1 MQARSSPFHPV
12 LVEAEITD
20 VGLLPGEGRFVRVF
34 VQNNTGREDLFDLEV
49 QGIPAR
55 YIFLDYPAVYLKI
68 GEKREVGFTIHLP
81 DPKPASI
88 RKMLSLLVSVSSR
101 TNSMLCG
108 ELVINA
114 LLQEE
119 NHSDEARTDA
129 PFVQFSSELMPP
141 RINAGQTV
149 SLKIKNEGQTTTS
162 FRVSWQSQGQELEFV
177 PSRPNPVQVAP
188 GQTVV
193 MEIAISPRRLNWMDQ
208 PLTHRYA
215 ILVKPILGNVQ
226 AHMGVVVSHSLLP
239 VWIMPAFLM
248 LCLAG
253 MFGLGFVW
261 NWNQDRL
268 AFAEKTA
275 DAQVAYLGE
284 AQSRTPVSTSE
295 LKTKLPD
302 PGVTPWAVTD
312 SRPEGMLTVY
322 PLVDDEKTPV
332 PREPGDEPQAPS
344 EVSVPEEGTRR
355 EDQPTAENSS
365 NAAGVPS
372 ATPKNSSTPSRS
384 ATVTPSLSIM
394 MAPGVTTR
402 PTQTASPTQM
412 VSATPTLRPTQTLAP
427 TDSHPSATATA
438 EQVKNS
444 QTPTK
449 SSPSPTVASA
459 TPITATNTPAPSI
472 TPLPSTAVPMTTQAP
487 TDQPEAT
494 LQAAEVSFP
503 APVVFLSNRDGGAKV
518 YSVDALDDPAAV
530 LFDAIPGIRQ
540 VAWSPDGQSVLLT
553 IRQNG
558 NDEIF
563 LASAVGDLLANLTVN
578 SGMDQDP
585 AWSPDSSQIAFT
597 SDREGNNDIFVMNRD
612 GSNAVNLTQ
621 NPADDETPAWFSANG
636 SAGLLF
642 VTDRDG
648 NREIYSMNKD
658 GANAKNLTRNPGDDE
673 RPVAGPEQQLLF
685 QSNRNG
691 NWGIFTSDLEG
702 EQQTLLTDDLTDNE
716 NPSWSPDGQWFAYQ
730 SNRNGNKDI
739 YIRSKDGAVEA
750 NITHHP
756 ADDEDP
762 LWK

>member
-1 MQARSSPFHPV
+1 MQAQSSPFHPV
-12 LVEAEITD
+12 LVEAEITE

-55 YIFLDYPAVYLKI
+55 YIFLDYPAVYLRI

-101 TNSMLCG
+101 TNPMLCG
-108 ELVINA
+108 ELVINT
-114 LLQEE
+114 LVQEE
-119 NHSDEARTDA
+119 NHSDEARADT

-248 LCLAG
+248 LCMAG
-253 MFGLGFVW
+253 MLGLGFLW

-268 AFAEKTA
+268 ELAEKTA
-275 DAQVAYLGE
+275 DAQVAYVRE
-284 AQSRTPVSTSE
+284 EQSRTPVSTSE
-295 LKTKLPD
+295 LKTNLPLQ
-302 PGVTPWAVTD
+302 GVTPWTEYN
-312 SRPEGMLTVY
+312 SRPERTLTAY
-322 PLVDDEKTPV
+322 PFMEVEKTPA
-332 PREPGDEPQAPS
+332 PGEPGGMDRAPS
-344 EVSVPEEGTRR
+344 EVSAPAEGTRR

-365 NAAGVPS
+365 NTASVPS
-372 ATPKNSSTPSRS
+372 AAPQSSSTPFRS
-384 ATVTPSLSIM
+384 ATVTPSLSIL
-394 MAPGVTTR
+394 MAPGLTAR
-402 PTQTASPTQM
+402 PTQTVSPTQI

-427 TDSHPSATATA
+427 TDSRPSVTATA
-438 EQVKNS
+438 EPAKS
-444 QTPTK
+444 SMTPTK
-449 SSPSPTVASA
+449 SLSSPTVTSEA
-459 TPITATNTPAPSI
+459 PITATNTPAPSI
-472 TPLPSTAVPMTTQAP
+472 TPLPSTPVPTATQAP

-494 LQAAEVSFP
+494 LQPAQVSFP
-503 APVVFLSNRDGGAKV
+503 APVVFLSNRDGNAKV
-518 YSVDALDDPAAV
+518 YSVDAQDDPAAV

-540 VAWSPDGQSVLLT
+540 IAWSPDGQSVLLT

-621 NPADDETPAWFSANG
+621 NPADDQTPAWFSVNG
-636 SAGLLF
+636 TAGLLF

-648 NREIYSMNKD
+648 NREIYSINKD
-658 GANAKNLTRNPGDDE
+658 GANAKNLTRNPADDE
-673 RPVAGPEQQLLF
+673 HPVAGVEQQLLF

-691 NWGIFTSDLEG
+691 NWDIFSSDLEG
-702 EQQTLLTDDLTDNE
+702 EQQILLTNDPTDDE
-716 NPSWSPDGQWFAYQ
+716 NPSWAPDGQWFAYQ

-739 YIRSKDGAVEA
+739 YICSKDGAVEA